1 LKNRLLIDKGK
12 KSLYHIGITLNQM
25 MEVNTMATIKEIAK
39 LSGVSPMT
47 VSNVINK
54 KHSKVSQKTIEKVE
68 KIIKELDYVPNMSAR
83 SLVAKHSNIIVLIIP
98 QTLEDDPDKD
108 YAMKNP
114 FYGEF
119 INSIEYNLRKKGC
132 YMMLR
137 FVSEDEEYHQS
148 LKVWNADGVIV
159 LGTDQQQFD
168 LNLARI
174 DIPLVMV
181 DSYVNEQDSYCTVVS
196 NDRDGGRIAA
206 SYLLERQCKKFGVAC
221 TDISQKG
228 VSQERFNGFVDCLS
242 SHEIQMESK
251 HIFQGYPSYEYGLQ
265 IAEKISASHIDG
277 VFATSDMLAF
287 GIMEGLQK
295 LGLNVPEDVSVIGF
309 DGLFVSELSSPKLT
323 TIKQNI
329 QEKGREAVDLILKVR
344 QDNAFRSRVVLPV
357 SLLKKESVK

>member
-1 LKNRLLIDKGK
+1 
-12 KSLYHIGITLNQM
+12 
-25 MEVNTMATIKEIAK
+25 MATIKEIAK

-54 KHSKVSQKTIEKVE
+54 KHSKVSKKTIDKVE
-68 KIIKELDYVPNMSAR
+68 KIIKELNYVPNMSAR

-119 INSIEYNLRKKGC
+119 INSIEYNLRKNGC

-137 FVSEDEEYHQS
+137 FVSEDEEYHHS

-159 LGTDQQQFD
+159 LGTDQRQFD
-168 LNLARI
+168 LNLAHI

-181 DSYVNEQDSYCTVVS
+181 DSYVNEQESHCAVVS
-196 NDRDGGRIAA
+196 DDKEGGRLAA
-206 SYLLERQCKKFGVAC
+206 KHLFQSGGKTFGVVC
-221 TDISQKG
+221 TNIAEKG
-228 VSQERFNGFVDCLS
+228 VSQERFNGFSTFLKKNQISIEPENV
-242 SHEIQMESK
+242 
-251 HIFQGYPSYEYGLQ
+251 FQGYPSYEYGLQ
-265 IAEKISASHIDG
+265 IAESIMNNKIDS
-277 VFATSDMLAF
+277 VFASSDMLAF
-287 GIMEGLQK
+287 GIIEGLK
-295 LGLNVPEDVSVIGF
+295 KRGIHVPKDVSVIGF
-309 DGLFVSELSSPKLT
+309 DGLFVTELSSPKLT

-344 QDNAFRSRVVLPV
+344 ENKEYRERVVLPV
-357 SLLKKESVK
+357 SLQKKESVK